1 MAVDADNL
9 TVTHDYTTG
18 MCSVGAGT
26 HIDLPFAALGDA
38 KAAAASGPTAWN
50 AWINAQPLPPS
61 VKAWHTSGLDAGR
74 REGIR
79 LRVAAMP
86 LP

>member
-1 MAVDADNL
+1 MAIDADNF

-18 MCSVGAGT
+18 ICSVGAGT
-26 HIDLPFAALGDA
+26 HIDLPFTALPDA
-38 KAAAASGPTAWN
+38 KAAANAGPSAWN

-61 VKAWHTSGLDAGR
+61 VKAWHTSGLDATR
-74 REGIR
+74 REAIR
-79 LRVAAMP
+79 LRFAAMS